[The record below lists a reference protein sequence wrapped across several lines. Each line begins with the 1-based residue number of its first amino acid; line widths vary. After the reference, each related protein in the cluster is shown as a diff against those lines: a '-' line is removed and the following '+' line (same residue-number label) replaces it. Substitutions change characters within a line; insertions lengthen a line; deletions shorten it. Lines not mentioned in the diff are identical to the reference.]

1 MMMMMMKMMMMM
13 VMMID
18 VNDTTLTFLFQSHL
32 GFYYPKVYFQ

>member
-1 MMMMMMKMMMMM
+1 MMIMMMMM

-18 VNDTTLTFLFQSHL
+18 VNNDNTLTFLFQSHL